1 MLERFKANPSE
12 MIFVESKSLE
22 KTSKE
27 ILVKEGMRPS
37 FAASVSEALVA
48 ADMRGA
54 DTHGASNLIQPY
66 VDWIRDKKTNPDP
79 ILRMVQDFAA
89 IAKLDADNGLA
100 TGFGKEAMNMAID
113 KAKKFGVGVVT
124 IKNAGHSGAIG
135 THAMHAVKEEMIG
148 MVMTT
153 VNPIVV
159 PTFGAEQR
167 LGTNPIAVAAPARNE
182 PDFLFDVATSTIA
195 GGKAKLVELANK
207 KLGPFTIAS
216 PSGEPIQNE
225 ISVPDITF
233 EDILFLPFGGSRD
246 SGSHKGYGFAMVAE
260 IMSGILSGCEAM
272 MMKKNR
278 NDPRGALN
286 SHFFAAFNIAAF
298 GDVEIFKSNMDQMLI
313 KLKETKPSPGNKR
326 VIYPGLLEREEEIFR
341 AKNGIPLH
349 KNTMEW
355 FDSLSKQYDIEKIQ
369 RIFV

>member
-1 MLERFKANPSE
+1 MLERFKADQNE
-12 MIFVESKSLE
+12 MVFVESKSLE
-22 KTSKE
+22 KISKE

-66 VDWIRDKKTNPDP
+66 VDWIRNKKTNPDP
-79 ILRMVQDFAA
+79 ILRKVQDFAA
-89 IAKLDADNGLA
+89 IANFDADNGLV
-100 TGFGKEAMNMAID
+100 TGFGKEAMNIAVD

-135 THAMHAVKEEMIG
+135 THAMHAVEKDMIG
-148 MVMTT
+148 MVMTA

-167 LGTNPIAVAAPARNE
+167 LGTNPIAVAAPAKNE
-182 PDFLFDVATSTIA
+182 ADFLFDVATSTIA
-195 GGKAKLVELANK
+195 GGKAKLVELAGK
-207 KLGPFTIAS
+207 KLGAYTIAE
-216 PSGEPIQNE
+216 PNGEPIKDE
-225 ISVPDITF
+225 VSLPDMTF
-233 EDILFLPFGGSRD
+233 EDILFLPFGGTRD
-246 SGSHKGYGFAMVAE
+246 SGSHKGYGFAMIAE
-260 IMSGILSGCEAM
+260 IMSGILSGCESLM
-272 MMKKNR
+272 VNNTR
-278 NDPRGALN
+278 DDPRGALN

-298 GDVEIFKSNMDQMLI
+298 GDVEKFKTNMDQMLI

-341 AKNGIPLH
+341 IKNGIPIH
-349 KNTMEW
+349 KNLVEW
-355 FDSLSKQYDIEKIQ
+355 FDELSKQYGIEKIH
-369 RIFV
+369 RMRA